1 MIASSAALYHTC
13 IGMAVSI
20 ACPTKLEVFQCPERK
35 NIKNIV
41 EKKKEEENHHLDRF

>member
-20 ACPTKLEVFQCPERK
+20 ACPTKVEVFQCPERK
-35 NIKNIV
+35 NIKKIV